1 MPPHRQPTIST
12 HVLDNERGQ
21 PAVGVQVTL
30 ERRHGDAFTMLTSA
44 TTDEDGRIANLL
56 PGQLQAGAYRIA
68 FDAASYFVQGG
79 AESGAEHEQGAGETG
94 DECFLQT
101 VAIEFQITDTTR
113 HYHVPLLMTR
123 YACTSYRGS

>member
-30 ERRHGDAFTMLTSA
+30 ERRHGDAFTTLTSA
-44 TTDEDGRIANLL
+44 TTDDDGRVGNLL
-56 PGQLQAGAYRIA
+56 PGPLQAGIYRIV
-68 FDAASYFVQGG
+68 FDAAGYFEGQDPSVS
-79 AESGAEHEQGAGETG
+79 ESDAAP
-94 DECFLQT
+94 FLRS
-101 VAIEFQITDTTR
+101 VAVEFQIVDTDR

-123 YACTSYRGS
+123 FACTSYRGS

>member
-21 PAVGVQVTL
+21 PAVGVRVTL
-30 ERRHGDAFTMLTSA
+30 ERRDDDGLSIMLEAA
-44 TTDEDGRIANLL
+44 TNADGRVDDLL
-56 PGQLQAGAYRIA
+56 DGPLEAGVYWIS
-68 FDAASYFVQGG
+68 FDAAGYF
-79 AESGAEHEQGAGETG
+79 SSQGARQDGEVP
-94 DECFLQT
+94 FLRT
-101 VAIEFQITDTTR
+101 VTMEFEIVDTHR

>member
-30 ERRHGDAFTMLTSA
+30 ERRHGDAFTTLASA
-44 TTDEDGRIANLL
+44 ATDEDGRIERLL
-56 PGQLQAGAYRIA
+56 PGPLQAGAYRIV
-68 FDAASYFVQGG
+68 FDAASYFEEAG
-79 AESGAEHEQGAGETG
+79 ADAGETP
-94 DECFLQT
+94 FLRS
-101 VAIEFQITDTTR
+101 VAIEFQIADTSR

>member
-21 PAVGVQVTL
+21 PAVGVRVTL
-30 ERRHGDAFTMLTSA
+30 SRLDPEALIVVTEAVTNA
-44 TTDEDGRIANLL
+44 DGRVSDLL
-56 PGQLQAGAYRIA
+56 DGPLVPGVYQIT
-68 FDAASYFVQGG
+68 FDAAGYFTRQGG
-79 AESGAEHEQGAGETG
+79 EAPFVRAVT
-94 DECFLQT
+94 
-101 VAIEFQITDTTR
+101 IEFEIVDAGR